1 MQLHHLHAQLQQ
13 RPSPRLDLGQG
24 PDLESPQPAGCKG
37 KIDFLFVISSG
48 AFDTRPLLTHTF
60 GLSRATEAI
69 EFVATGEGLKVAV
82 VPD

>member
-1 MQLHHLHAQLQQ
+1 MHDSA
-13 RPSPRLDLGQG
+13 RSRAASESRNRAIAEAALDSIITVDPQG
-24 PDLESPQPAGCKG
+24 CILEFNPA
-37 KIDFLFVISSG
+37 
-48 AFDTRPLLTHTF
+48 AERTF